1 MLTAT
6 SRQSWSYENMV
17 LGPVVLGDWGNKLS
31 PDDWGL
37 VHARPLWII
46 LEPGREGATTI
57 VPMLQEYPIIL
68 VANGQLEKTARPPSQ
83 RLAQQGSGWCQCPTA
98 IYTVSRAGSGVVRID
113 PLSFLAGC
121 RTRRL
126 NQALSVLSLS
136 LGFFWCSLCVLCC

>member
-17 LGPVVLGDWGNKLS
+17 LGPVVLGDWGNRLS

-98 IYTVSRAGSGVVRID
+98 IYTVPCGLRGCKNRPAAPFPGRMSYKATKPGSDCPVSYLR
-113 PLSFLAGC
+113 FL
-121 RTRRL
+121 L
-126 NQALSVLSLS
+126 MYI
-136 LGFFWCSLCVLCC
+136 LCC